1 MAPKND
7 SAATSGTFALLTER
21 ELRMLFNA
29 ITHCNKN
36 AIEVDY
42 AKFADTF
49 GLKNAASARTGWS
62 QIRKKMIEAVVG
74 AKKKDVAAAGNY

>member
-1 MAPKND
+1 MAPKTD
-7 SAATSGTFALLTER
+7 STATSGTFAPLTER

-62 QIRKKMIEAVVG
+62 QIRKKIEAVVG